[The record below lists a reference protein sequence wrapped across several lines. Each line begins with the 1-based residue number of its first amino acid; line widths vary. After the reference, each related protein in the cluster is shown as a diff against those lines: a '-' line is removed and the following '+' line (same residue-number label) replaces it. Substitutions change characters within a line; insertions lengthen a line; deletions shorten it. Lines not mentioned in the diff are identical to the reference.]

1 MGSAEPVGRSSRQ
14 RRSIFAPTT
23 MARQVLP
30 SALVNRVRPALWIG
44 LGILEIFVIVMVL
57 IGCELIVGVPEV
69 EGEAIETTSRQV
81 CEFEVMQGLATHVGE
96 AYYPWESTV
105 RLRQKWGQIEPDFQ
119 IASREHLAAI
129 HPDDHEYANYFGR
142 RVWIISLETG
152 RTAWV
157 DVVDA
162 MSAHLIPHAEAGQ
175 YWGRVID
182 LTPQLFG
189 RLLGFNDG
197 PRDRG
202 GQRIMVLVPLCD
214 NYRFPA
220 AVG

>member
-1 MGSAEPVGRSSRQ
+1 MLGQNPPRDARCLPHFSAKSPNP
-14 RRSIFAPTT
+14 RRILSTFFRDKI
-23 MARQVLP
+23 
-30 SALVNRVRPALWIG
+30 RPALWVM
-44 LGILEIFVIVMVL
+44 LGMLEVLVVVMVL
-57 IGCELIVGVPEV
+57 KGCELIVGVPEV
-69 EGEAIETTSRQV
+69 QGEAIEVTSRQS
-81 CEFEVMQGLATHVGE
+81 CEFEVMQGLATHVGRR
-96 AYYPWESTV
+96 YYPWEATV
-105 RLRQKWGQIEPDFQ
+105 RLRQKWGQIKPDFQ
-119 IASREHLAAI
+119 IGSGEHLAAL
-129 HPDDHEYANYFGR
+129 HPDDHQYANYFGR
-142 RVWIISLETG
+142 RVWVISLETG

-182 LTPQLFG
+182 LTPELFG
-189 RLLGFNDG
+189 RLLGFDDG

-220 AVG
+220 VG